1 MSFARNEQIADFL
14 NLYECSHPRID
25 DTSPGWDAHARLRRD
40 VIARHHCGN
49 TALGRLHRNEPRV
62 IWDAPLRGHRVRI
75 LVTPYDHFCSRC
87 WRKHSTPIPW
97 AGLHL
102 RVSLRGVDF
111 ALLTVSAR
119 TAR

>member
-25 DTSPGWDAHARLRRD
+25 GTSPGWDAHARLRRD
-40 VIARHHCGN
+40 VIVRHHRDN
-49 TALGRLHRNEPRV
+49 TALGRRHRNEPRV
-62 IWDAPLRGHRVRI
+62 IWDAAVPGHGVGIDRHR
-75 LVTPYDHFCSRC
+75 
-87 WRKHSTPIPW
+87 
-97 AGLHL
+97 

-111 ALLTVSAR
+111 ILLTVSAR